1 MQKNLP
7 HEICPNTEFFWSVFS
22 RIWTEYGDLLRKS
35 PYSVQ
40 IWKIRTRKK
49 PVFGQFSHT
58 DVFKNSVNDKILYYI
73 IIANLTDILL
83 NIFRLCFTSFKTS
96 IFQSDF

>member
-7 HEICPNTEFFWSVFS
+7 HETCPNPEFFWSVFS
-22 RIWTEYGDLLRKS
+22 RIWTEYGDLLRES

-40 IWKIRTRKK
+40 I
-49 PVFGQFSHT
+49 FSHT

-73 IIANLTDILL
+73 IIANVTDILL